1 LILEA
6 GNTYPRVLKTR
17 EVELVVD
24 VNWTL
29 LLPREAQSVGK
40 ARRMLRDTADLA
52 GMDPDI
58 VFDLGVALTE
68 ACANVIEH
76 SRPAEGYGQRTPDGS
91 GQRAPDGYWVAAGIS
106 AERCWVDV
114 IDNGVGFA
122 PRRLVEVRGQRI
134 PTAVPNPAEMAD
146 MAESGR
152 GLMLIEALCDRVD
165 IRNHP
170 ARGAMIHFE
179 RDLKPRESLA
189 A

>member
-1 LILEA
+1 M
-6 GNTYPRVLKTR
+6 
-17 EVELVVD
+17 VD

-40 ARRMLRDTADLA
+40 ARRMLRDTADLV

-58 VFDLGVALTE
+58 TFDLGVALTE

-76 SRPAEGYGQRTPDGS
+76 SGAAEAS

-106 AERCWVDV
+106 SDRCWVDV

-134 PTAVPNPAEMAD
+134 RPTAVQNTAD

>member
-1 LILEA
+1 M
-6 GNTYPRVLKTR
+6 
-17 EVELVVD
+17 D

-29 LLPREAQSVGK
+29 LLPREAESVGK
-40 ARRMLRDTADLA
+40 ARRMLRATATLA
-52 GMDPDI
+52 GMDPD
-58 VFDLGVALTE
+58 VSYDLGVALTE

-76 SRPAEGYGQRTPDGS
+76 AGAAE
-91 GQRAPDGYWVAAGIS
+91 GYWVAAGIS
-106 AERCWVDV
+106 DDRCWIDV

-122 PRRLVEVRGQRI
+122 PRRLAEHTSTSKWQR
-134 PTAVPNPAEMAD
+134 THLSAVPLAETP
-146 MAESGR
+146 EGGR

-179 RDLKPRESLA
+179 RDLKPRATMA

>member
-1 LILEA
+1 
-6 GNTYPRVLKTR
+6 
-17 EVELVVD
+17 VD

-29 LLPREAQSVGK
+29 LLPREAESVGK
-40 ARRMLRDTADLA
+40 ARRMLRDTAMLA
-52 GMDPDI
+52 GMDPE
-58 VFDLGVALTE
+58 VSFDLGVALTE

-76 SRPAEGYGQRTPDGS
+76 AGQAE
-91 GQRAPDGYWVAAGIS
+91 GYWVAAGIS
-106 AERCWVDV
+106 EDRCWVDV

-122 PRRLVEVRGQRI
+122 PRRLVEVRGQRL
-134 PTAVPNPAEMAD
+134 PAAVPLAAD

>member
-1 LILEA
+1 VILKA
-6 GNTYPRVLKTR
+6 GNTYPRVPKTR

-58 VFDLGVALTE
+58 TFDLGVALTE

-76 SRPAEGYGQRTPDGS
+76 SGQAEGYGQR
-91 GQRAPDGYWVAAGIS
+91 APEGYWVAAGIS
-106 AERCWVDV
+106 ADRCWVDV
-114 IDNGVGFA
+114 IDNGIGFA
-122 PRRLVEVRGQRI
+122 PRRLVEVRGQRV
-134 PTAVPNPAEMAD
+134 PTTVPANPAD

>member
-1 LILEA
+1 M
-6 GNTYPRVLKTR
+6 
-17 EVELVVD
+17 VD

-40 ARRMLRDTADLA
+40 ARRMLRDTADLV

-58 VFDLGVALTE
+58 TFDLGVALTE

-76 SRPAEGYGQRTPDGS
+76 SGQAE
-91 GQRAPDGYWVAAGIS
+91 GYWVAAGIS
-106 AERCWVDV
+106 SDRCWVDV

-122 PRRLVEVRGQRI
+122 PRRLVEVRGNR
-134 PTAVPNPAEMAD
+134 PPAAAAAAAD
-146 MAESGR
+146 IAENGR

>member
-6 GNTYPRVLKTR
+6 GYTYLRVLKTR

-29 LLPREAQSVGK
+29 LLPREARSVGK
-40 ARRMLRDTADLA
+40 ARRMLRDTADLV

-58 VFDLGVALTE
+58 TFDLGVALTE

-76 SRPAEGYGQRTPDGS
+76 SGPAE
-91 GQRAPDGYWVAAGIS
+91 GYWVAAGIS
-106 AERCWVDV
+106 SDRCWVDV

-122 PRRLVEVRGQRI
+122 PRRLVEVRGNRM
-134 PTAVPNPAEMAD
+134 PAAVLNTAD

-152 GLMLIEALCDRVD
+152 GLILIEALCDRVD

-179 RDLKPRESLA
+179 RDLKPRESIA

>member
-1 LILEA
+1 
-6 GNTYPRVLKTR
+6 
-17 EVELVVD
+17 VVD

-40 ARRMLRDTADLA
+40 ARRMLRDTADLV

-76 SRPAEGYGQRTPDGS
+76 SGPADGYGQRP
-91 GQRAPDGYWVAAGIS
+91 ADGYWVAAGIS
-106 AERCWVDV
+106 SERCWVDV

-134 PTAVPNPAEMAD
+134 RPAVAANTAD

>member
-1 LILEA
+1 M
-6 GNTYPRVLKTR
+6 
-17 EVELVVD
+17 LVVD

-40 ARRMLRDTADLA
+40 ARRMLRDTADLV
-52 GMDPDI
+52 GMDPEI
-58 VFDLGVALTE
+58 TFDLGVALTE

-76 SRPAEGYGQRTPDGS
+76 SGPAEGY

-106 AERCWVDV
+106 SDRCWVDV

-122 PRRLVEVRGQRI
+122 PRRLVEVRGSRMP
-134 PTAVPNPAEMAD
+134 PTVLNTAD

-179 RDLKPRESLA
+179 RDLKPRETLA

>member
-1 LILEA
+1 M
-6 GNTYPRVLKTR
+6 
-17 EVELVVD
+17 D

-29 LLPREAQSVGK
+29 LLPREAESVGK
-40 ARRMLRDTADLA
+40 ARRMLRDTATLA
-52 GMDPDI
+52 GVDPE
-58 VFDLGVALTE
+58 VSFDLGVALTE

-76 SRPAEGYGQRTPDGS
+76 AGQAE
-91 GQRAPDGYWVAAGIS
+91 GYWVAAGIS
-106 AERCWVDV
+106 SERCWIDV

-122 PRRLVEVRGQRI
+122 PRRLTEHAAGTSRWQRARI
-134 PTAVPNPAEMAD
+134 ASVPAHEAPAQQPAVSPTATSQAAVSQMS
-146 MAESGR
+146 ESGR

-179 RDLKPRESLA
+179 RDLKPHTQLA

>member
-1 LILEA
+1 M
-6 GNTYPRVLKTR
+6 
-17 EVELVVD
+17 D

-29 LLPREAQSVGK
+29 LLPREAESVGK
-40 ARRMLRDTADLA
+40 ARRMLRDTATLV
-52 GMDPDI
+52 GMDPD
-58 VFDLGVALTE
+58 VSFDLGVALTE

-76 SRPAEGYGQRTPDGS
+76 AGQAE
-91 GQRAPDGYWVAAGIS
+91 GYWVAAGIS
-106 AERCWVDV
+106 DDRCWVDV

-122 PRRLVEVRGQRI
+122 PRRLTEHASGSRQQHTRLA
-134 PTAVPNPAEMAD
+134 AVPLAETPED
-146 MAESGR
+146 GR

-179 RDLKPRESLA
+179 RDLKPREQLA

>member
-1 LILEA
+1 VNREA
-6 GNTYPRVLKTR
+6 GNTYQRVLKTR

-40 ARRMLRDTADLA
+40 ARRMLRDTADLV

-58 VFDLGVALTE
+58 TFDLGVALTE

-76 SRPAEGYGQRTPDGS
+76 SGPAE
-91 GQRAPDGYWVAAGIS
+91 GYWVAAGIS
-106 AERCWVDV
+106 ADRCWVDV

-122 PRRLVEVRGQRI
+122 PRRLVEVRGRRA
-134 PTAVPNPAEMAD
+134 PAAVPSTAD

>member
-1 LILEA
+1 M
-6 GNTYPRVLKTR
+6 
-17 EVELVVD
+17 VD

-40 ARRMLRDTADLA
+40 ARRMLRDTADLV

-76 SRPAEGYGQRTPDGS
+76 SGPADGYGQRP
-91 GQRAPDGYWVAAGIS
+91 ADGYWVAAGIS
-106 AERCWVDV
+106 SDRCWVDV

-134 PTAVPNPAEMAD
+134 RPAPVNTAD

>member
-1 LILEA
+1 M
-6 GNTYPRVLKTR
+6 
-17 EVELVVD
+17 VD

-40 ARRMLRDTADLA
+40 ARRMLRDTADLV

-58 VFDLGVALTE
+58 TFDLGVALTE

-76 SRPAEGYGQRTPDGS
+76 SGQAE
-91 GQRAPDGYWVAAGIS
+91 GYWVAAGIS
-106 AERCWVDV
+106 SDRCWVDV

-122 PRRLVEVRGQRI
+122 PRRLVEVRGTM
-134 PTAVPNPAEMAD
+134 PAAVHNTAE

>member
-1 LILEA
+1 LWL
-6 GNTYPRVLKTR
+6 
-17 EVELVVD
+17 VD

-29 LLPREAQSVGK
+29 LLPREAESVGK
-40 ARRMLRDTADLA
+40 ARRMLRDTATLA
-52 GMDPDI
+52 GMDPD
-58 VFDLGVALTE
+58 VSFDLGVALTE

-76 SRPAEGYGQRTPDGS
+76 AGQAE
-91 GQRAPDGYWVAAGIS
+91 GYWVAAGIS
-106 AERCWVDV
+106 EERCWIDV

-122 PRRLVEVRGQRI
+122 PRRLTEH
-134 PTAVPNPAEMAD
+134 TAGSKSKRDARLGSVSIAD
-146 MAESGR
+146 TPEGGR

-179 RDLKPRESLA
+179 RDLKARQSIA

>member
-1 LILEA
+1 M
-6 GNTYPRVLKTR
+6 
-17 EVELVVD
+17 D

-40 ARRMLRDTADLA
+40 ARRMLRDTATLA
-52 GMDPDI
+52 GVDPE
-58 VFDLGVALTE
+58 VSFDLGVALTE

-76 SRPAEGYGQRTPDGS
+76 AGLAE
-91 GQRAPDGYWVAAGIS
+91 GYWVAAGIS
-106 AERCWVDV
+106 ADRCWIDV

-122 PRRLVEVRGQRI
+122 PRRLAEHSVAAASARPPARA
-134 PTAVPNPAEMAD
+134 AVSVADSPASLAD
-146 MAESGR
+146 TPECGR

-179 RDLKPRESLA
+179 RDLKPHA
-189 A
+189 AVAA

>member
-1 LILEA
+1 M
-6 GNTYPRVLKTR
+6 
-17 EVELVVD
+17 D

-29 LLPREAQSVGK
+29 LLPREAESVGK
-40 ARRMLRDTADLA
+40 ARQMLRDTASLA
-52 GMDPDI
+52 GMDPE
-58 VFDLGVALTE
+58 VSFDLGVALTE

-76 SRPAEGYGQRTPDGS
+76 AGQAE
-91 GQRAPDGYWVAAGIS
+91 GYWVAAGIS
-106 AERCWVDV
+106 EERCWVDV

-122 PRRLVEVRGQRI
+122 PRRLTEYKAASKHRHQTRLAPVSV
-134 PTAVPNPAEMAD
+134 AD
-146 MAESGR
+146 TPEGGR

-179 RDLKPRESLA
+179 RDLKPRESVA

>member
-1 LILEA
+1 
-6 GNTYPRVLKTR
+6 
-17 EVELVVD
+17 VD

-29 LLPREAQSVGK
+29 LLPREAESVGK
-40 ARRMLRDTADLA
+40 ARRMLRDTATLA
-52 GMDPDI
+52 GVDPE
-58 VFDLGVALTE
+58 VSFDLGVALTE

-76 SRPAEGYGQRTPDGS
+76 AGQAE
-91 GQRAPDGYWVAAGIS
+91 GYWVAAGIS
-106 AERCWVDV
+106 DDRCWIDV

-122 PRRLVEVRGQRI
+122 PRRLAEHSVASRRQFARLA
-134 PTAVPNPAEMAD
+134 PVPLAETP
-146 MAESGR
+146 EGGR

-179 RDLKPRESLA
+179 RDLKPHQKVA

>member
-1 LILEA
+1 M
-6 GNTYPRVLKTR
+6 
-17 EVELVVD
+17 VD

-40 ARRMLRDTADLA
+40 ARRMLRDTADLV
-52 GMDPDI
+52 GMDPEI
-58 VFDLGVALTE
+58 TFDLGVALTE

-76 SRPAEGYGQRTPDGS
+76 SGPAE
-91 GQRAPDGYWVAAGIS
+91 GYWVAAGIS
-106 AERCWVDV
+106 SDRCWVDV

-122 PRRLVEVRGQRI
+122 PRRLVEVRGQRML
-134 PTAVPNPAEMAD
+134 PAAVPNAAAD

-152 GLMLIEALCDRVD
+152 GLILIEALCDRVD

>member
-1 LILEA
+1 LWL
-6 GNTYPRVLKTR
+6 
-17 EVELVVD
+17 VD

-29 LLPREAQSVGK
+29 LLPREAESVGK
-40 ARRMLRDTADLA
+40 ARRMLRDTATLA
-52 GMDPDI
+52 GVDPE
-58 VFDLGVALTE
+58 VSFDLGVALTE

-76 SRPAEGYGQRTPDGS
+76 AGQAE
-91 GQRAPDGYWVAAGIS
+91 GYWVAAGIS
-106 AERCWVDV
+106 SDRCWIDV

-122 PRRLVEVRGQRI
+122 PRRLTEHAAGTSRWQRARI
-134 PTAVPNPAEMAD
+134 TSVPAQDAPAPQPVGSQPAVSQAAVSQALVSQMS
-146 MAESGR
+146 ESGR

-179 RDLKPRESLA
+179 RDLKPQTQLA

>member
-1 LILEA
+1 VILQA
-6 GNTYPRVLKTR
+6 GNTYQRVLKTR

-40 ARRMLRDTADLA
+40 ARRMLRDTADLV

-58 VFDLGVALTE
+58 IFDLGVALTE

-76 SRPAEGYGQRTPDGS
+76 SGPAEGC

-106 AERCWVDV
+106 ADRCWVDV

-122 PRRLVEVRGQRI
+122 PRRLVEVRGRRTA
-134 PTAVPNPAEMAD
+134 PAAVPNTAD

-170 ARGAMIHFE
+170 ARGA
-179 RDLKPRESLA
+179 
-189 A
+189 

>member
-1 LILEA
+1 
-6 GNTYPRVLKTR
+6 
-17 EVELVVD
+17 VVD

-40 ARRMLRDTADLA
+40 ARRMLRDTADLV

-58 VFDLGVALTE
+58 IFDLGVALTE

-76 SRPAEGYGQRTPDGS
+76 SGPAEGH

-106 AERCWVDV
+106 SDRCWVDV

-122 PRRLVEVRGQRI
+122 PRRLVEVRGQRMR
-134 PTAVPNPAEMAD
+134 PAAVPNTAD

-152 GLMLIEALCDRVD
+152 GLLLIEALCDRVD